1 MPGRGGA
8 RPGAG
13 RPKGSL
19 GKRRREEMARSEV
32 LTPRTPAE
40 SPDPK
45 RRDVSPP
52 PRHSPARTHIAAR
65 DSDSDSPPTIS
76 APPPGNL
83 VRHHREF
90 AAALDFIG
98 TFEAALLPRFRDA
111 LDAVERDSATRGD
124 VLAPEA
130 LRRAVSGIRRDDSE
144 ASDPRGTFF
153 ASSAFAASL
162 EAAFHAPGRPE
173 HAPLLATVHLGLF
186 SSAERGEKDEGS
198 RAREF
203 ADGSAGARTTSRSGR
218 PESSS
223 TSWVAKLARTVA
235 EAWEPLA
242 FEATLVGD
250 APPPP
255 ARFFERKKSRSF
267 SKKAREEAAAW
278 YYSKDTPPALRA
290 LALWALCEDA
300 LVRGEDARRM
310 IDARGG
316 DEDAFRR
323 GPKAL
328 EASSNGEGADD
339 AGAEK
344 TGTSRGPGEALSR
357 VGFGARVYREAPAR
371 WSETPRWGP
380 RARGRGDDPDA
391 DADRW
396 AFLSDDEASDEDR
409 LERAFSR
416 DEGSDSDSE
425 GGRARRRVRTPS
437 VRERFARRLGVRARD
452 VIVSEASAGVWRER
466 LARRRRAREMAR
478 RRAARRKR
486 RRRATTPEGEGE
498 KNARATDEAPP
509 DALAARIANEA
520 RRLALSA
527 VPASSSSLTAA
538 APLFARAVKRVLPFY
553 RAAADRTLVGASLD
567 DAPCASCG
575 SPEDAASFVL
585 CDGCPNGGHA
595 RCMGMRGVPEGD
607 WWCPACVAMADVC
620 GDKSSDE
627 PNGMHTS
634 RREPALGGGQF
645 GSLPPS
651 PPTAG
656 EWACECAGADEM
668 ERRGFTTLADEA
680 RSRERA
686 LVGSAHCS
694 VRSAHRSAPRIPPF
708 WRPAEACV
716 SLEDL
721 PCMRCGDAGDEEAF
735 VLCELCPNGG
745 HFECLGMRELPAEAW
760 TCVVCEEDE
769 ARETR
774 RGER

>member
-1 MPGRGGA
+1 
-8 RPGAG
+8 
-13 RPKGSL
+13 
-19 GKRRREEMARSEV
+19 
-32 LTPRTPAE
+32 
-40 SPDPK
+40 
-45 RRDVSPP
+45 
-52 PRHSPARTHIAAR
+52 
-65 DSDSDSPPTIS
+65 
-76 APPPGNL
+76 
-83 VRHHREF
+83 
-90 AAALDFIG
+90 
-98 TFEAALLPRFRDA
+98 
-111 LDAVERDSATRGD
+111 
-124 VLAPEA
+124 
-130 LRRAVSGIRRDDSE
+130 
-144 ASDPRGTFF
+144 
-153 ASSAFAASL
+153 
-162 EAAFHAPGRPE
+162 
-173 HAPLLATVHLGLF
+173 
-186 SSAERGEKDEGS
+186 
-198 RAREF
+198 
-203 ADGSAGARTTSRSGR
+203 
-218 PESSS
+218 
-223 TSWVAKLARTVA
+223 
-235 EAWEPLA
+235 
-242 FEATLVGD
+242 
-250 APPPP
+250 
-255 ARFFERKKSRSF
+255 
-267 SKKAREEAAAW
+267 
-278 YYSKDTPPALRA
+278 
-290 LALWALCEDA
+290 
-300 LVRGEDARRM
+300 
-310 IDARGG
+310 
-316 DEDAFRR
+316 
-323 GPKAL
+323 
-328 EASSNGEGADD
+328 
-339 AGAEK
+339 
-344 TGTSRGPGEALSR
+344 
-357 VGFGARVYREAPAR
+357 
-371 WSETPRWGP
+371 
-380 RARGRGDDPDA
+380 
-391 DADRW
+391 
-396 AFLSDDEASDEDR
+396 
-409 LERAFSR
+409 
-416 DEGSDSDSE
+416 
-425 GGRARRRVRTPS
+425 
-437 VRERFARRLGVRARD
+437 
-452 VIVSEASAGVWRER
+452 
-466 LARRRRAREMAR
+466 MAR
-478 RRAARRKR
+478 RRAARHKR
-486 RRRATTPEGEGE
+486 RRSATTPEGGGE

-538 APLFARAVKRVLPFY
+538 ASLFARAVKRVLPFY

-607 WWCPACVAMADVC
+607 WWCPACVAMANVC

-645 GSLPPS
+645 GALPPS

-774 RGER
+774 RGAR